1 MSVEEFC
8 AQVGISRA
16 SFYRIRRRAEH
27 EGLAAALTARSRAP
41 RHPARV
47 WDQGTDER
55 IAQVRADLLAAG
67 REAGPASV
75 WWVMSQGASVPA
87 PSRATIARSLRRA
100 GLGSPPRASGPGRR
114 TSASPAARPTRCGR
128 STASNGA
135 WRTVW

>member
-1 MSVEEFC
+1 MGNSISPSRREQVIGFDSRTSGMSVEEFC

-27 EGLAAALTARSRAP
+27 EGLAAALTPRSRAP

-75 WWVMSQGASVPA
+75 WWVM
-87 PSRATIARSLRRA
+87 
-100 GLGSPPRASGPGRR
+100 
-114 TSASPAARPTRCGR
+114 
-128 STASNGA
+128 
-135 WRTVW
+135 

>member
-27 EGLAAALTARSRAP
+27 EGLAAALTPRPRAP
-41 RHPARV
+41 HRPARV

-87 PSRATIARSLRRA
+87 PSEPVKVS
-100 GLGSPPRASGPGRR
+100 
-114 TSASPAARPTRCGR
+114 
-128 STASNGA
+128 
-135 WRTVW
+135 V

>member
-41 RHPARV
+41 HHPARV

-55 IAQVRADLLAAG
+55 IAQVRADLLAVAT
-67 REAGPASV
+67 ALVYP
-75 WWVMSQGASVPA
+75 VPD
-87 PSRATIARSLRRA
+87 TV
-100 GLGSPPRASGPGRR
+100 
-114 TSASPAARPTRCGR
+114 RPVVG
-128 STASNGA
+128 
-135 WRTVW
+135 